1 MQFTKL
7 GRTIRR
13 GLNLVIGLPFK
24 RFLYYSGLGK
34 SLFLDKQG
42 RAKIRKM
49 EVYVAN
55 GCNLK
60 CLFCSHFNPFR
71 RGVVPADELI
81 ASFETW
87 SKKVVPQ
94 KLGILGGEPLLHP
107 ELERIIAAA
116 HRCWPESRIVLTSNG
131 LLFPNKPDSLLQTLK
146 DAGVQVLLS
155 RHVPTEEGERKFQE
169 IVSRLQ
175 KAGVWVT
182 IIPSSG
188 RWKRYYN
195 IDDNGQPQPFE
206 SSSEKAWTMCG
217 PNTCFNLTNNKL
229 YRCSILANAALAYEE
244 GVLGENWAVTQT
256 YKPLTADA
264 SANEIVEHLFLMR
277 GPLKACSICPETT
290 VVVEAQQIERVQRIL
305 RTSEDSQ

>member
-1 MQFTKL
+1 MNLTKL

-13 GLNLVIGLPFK
+13 GLNLAFGLPFK
-24 RFLYYSGLGK
+24 RFLFYGGLGK

-49 EVYVAN
+49 EVYAAN

-131 LLFPNKPDSLLQTLK
+131 LLFPNKPDSLLQALK

-175 KAGVWVT
+175 NAGVWVT

-195 IDDNGQPQPFE
+195 IDDNGQPQPFD
-206 SSSEKAWTMCG
+206 SSPEKAWTMCG

-229 YRCSILANAALAYEE
+229 YRCSILANAALVYEE

-256 YKPLTADA
+256 YEPLTADA